1 MNETEVEKNP
11 LATEKISKLIRK
23 FSIPCIISLLVS
35 SLYNIVDQV
44 FIGQKVGYLGNAATN
59 VVFPITVIATAV
71 ALLIGDGAA
80 AFLSLCL
87 GKNDNKSA
95 EKGIN
100 TGIILI
106 TILGL
111 LFLAIGLIFKEPLL
125 RLFGATDNIW
135 EYACDYMFYIVLGL
149 PFYMITT
156 TMNSMIRADGSPKY
170 AMKTMLTGAIINV
183 ILDPIAI
190 FKLNAGVA
198 GAAIATVI
206 GQIAT
211 CVLSF
216 LYIKKFKTVR
226 VNKETLR
233 IDYKVI
239 KKICALGVSSFITQ
253 MAITVVMVIS
263 NNALTKYGAM
273 SKYGAEIP
281 LSALGIV
288 MKVNQIIT
296 SILVGIAVGAQPII
310 GFNYGA
316 KKYGR
321 VTKTY
326 SLAIKMSLVV
336 TVIGTLIFQFAPQLV
351 ISLFGQENELYNEF
365 AKMCFRIFLMFLML
379 NGVQVVSSIFLQAI
393 GKSVKSAILSLS
405 RQILILIPVTLILPI
420 FFGVNGVL
428 YAGPVA
434 DMLAFLIT
442 IAFISVELKNIKKMD
457 ETKEPEIVEKE
468 DTKLDNQLIITI
480 GREFGSGGKY
490 IGEQLAKHYNIKLYD
505 NELLKRVSN
514 EENIDMKLLEEAD
527 EKQKSSFWYTMAMSS
542 LSTTDSVNSL
552 TDLPSNDAIFI
563 KQAKVIEEIA
573 EKESCVII
581 GRCSNRILKDNK
593 NVINVFIYAT
603 DMDFKIARKMQY
615 ANLSKNKAEKLILK
629 NDKERA
635 NYYNYYTNEKW
646 GDRSGYDLFIDTSK
660 IGVDNAVELIEEYV
674 EIQRKKEHES
684 ATK

>member
-1 MNETEVEKNP
+1 MNETEIEKNP
-11 LATEKISKLIRK
+11 MATEKIGKLIMK

-87 GKNDNKSA
+87 GKNDKESA

-100 TGIILI
+100 TGIVLI
-106 TILGL
+106 TLLGIA
-111 LFLAIGLIFKEPLL
+111 FLVIGLIFKNPLL
-125 RLFGATDNIW
+125 KLFGATDNIW
-135 EYACDYMFYIVLGL
+135 DYACDYMFYIVLGL

-156 TMNSMIRADGSPKY
+156 TMNSMIRADGAPSY

-190 FKLNAGVA
+190 FVLDAGVA

-216 LYIKKFKTVR
+216 LYIKKFKTIK
-226 VNKETLR
+226 VNRATLK
-233 IDYKVI
+233 IDYKII
-239 KKICALGVSSFITQ
+239 KRICALGISSFITQ
-253 MAITVVMVIS
+253 MAITIVMVVS

-316 KKYGR
+316 KKYER
-321 VTKTY
+321 VRKTY
-326 SLAIKMSLVV
+326 SYAIKMSLVV
-336 TVIGTLIFQFAPQLV
+336 TIVGTIIFQFAPQLV
-351 ISLFGQENELYNEF
+351 INLFGQENELYNEF
-365 AKMCFRIFLMFLML
+365 AKMCFRIFLMLLIL

-393 GKSVKSAILSLS
+393 GKSIKSAVLSLS
-405 RQILILIPVTLILPI
+405 RQILILIPATIVLPM

-434 DMLAFLIT
+434 DV
-442 IAFISVELKNIKKMD
+442 IAFIITLVFISIELRNINKMG
-457 ETKEPEIVEKE
+457 KEVQPEIVEE
-468 DTKLDNQLIITI
+468 TDTKLEHQLIITI

-505 NELLKRVSN
+505 DELLKRVSN
-514 EENIDMKLLEEAD
+514 EANIDMKLLEEAD
-527 EKQKSSFWYTMAMSS
+527 EKQKNSFWYTMAMSS
-542 LSTTDSVNSL
+542 LSSTDSVNSL
-552 TDLPSNDAIFI
+552 TDLPSNDVIFI
-563 KQAKVIEEIA
+563 KQSKIIEEIA
-573 EKESCVII
+573 QKESCVII
-581 GRCSNRILKDNK
+581 GRCSNKILKDNK

-615 ANLSKNKAEKLILK
+615 ANLSRNKAEKMIMRK
-629 NDKERA
+629 DKERA

-646 GDRSGYDLFIDTSK
+646 GDRNGYDLFIDTSK
-660 IGVDNAVELIEEYV
+660 IGVDKAVELIEEYV
-674 EIQRKKEHES
+674 EIQRNMEHES
-684 ATK
+684 VTK